1 MARYTDES
9 KERVRDAAD
18 FVEIVGAR
26 TELRRSGVARMEGL
40 CPFHD
45 ERSPSF
51 GISPGEK
58 VYYCF
63 GCGAGG
69 DVFKFV
75 METEGLDFT
84 GALESLA
91 ERYRVPLEREA
102 EDPRDAAKRQRRER
116 LFALLERTAAYYV
129 RVLWESPDAAA
140 AREYLASRGLEESA
154 LRAYRVGFAPDTW
167 DRVLLASQ
175 KSGYSAEEVLAAGL
189 ATRTQR
195 GTLIDRFR
203 GRITFPLTDERGRV
217 LGFGAR
223 AMKPDDKPKYL
234 NTSESELFHKGR
246 IVYGAD
252 MARAAAAKAGRVVL
266 VEGYT
271 DVIALHQAGV
281 PETVAQ
287 MGTALT
293 DSQVEAIARL
303 APKAL
308 FCQDPDRAGQ
318 ESVAKGIAAL
328 RTYNKNRTTRGVEF
342 RIVRLPAGLD
352 PADVVQQQGA
362 ETMRSTLDQAMP
374 IERFEV
380 ERILDTPDVS
390 TDEKLAAAAQA
401 IAGLPSSV
409 LQSEL
414 VRLIAGRLGLSEAL
428 VNEVLLRR
436 PATPPPPQRHYS
448 PPPQRQF
455 PPPPPRSARPATP
468 PPSAPARPAPAAS
481 GPGDIEEPP
490 PMEWDGFSGAEED
503 PGDWGAFGE
512 PAGQPS
518 APAGAGQSAPAQPP
532 APQAGGA
539 AGWTPGDPGAGGANT
554 GWTPGGDPGWGGGGN
569 AGWGGPRPGGRD
581 WGPRQ
586 QPWTGRGGNRQ
597 RRGGGRDRFRG
608 PMGPQEEPMDPRTA
622 LIRPERTERAFL
634 SYCLALPEE
643 GERRLSTV
651 DVEDCFSAPATRQ
664 AATYLRGRLRAPTA
678 NLPSGDEALARLV
691 AELVVNADRLEAT
704 NEKLALE
711 GLQLELNRIDRHIA
725 KARTTGAAGVSA
737 LAAERQKVLDEIRHR
752 MA

>member
-18 FVEIVGAR
+18 FAEIVGAR
-26 TELRRSGVARMEGL
+26 TELKRSGVARLEGL

-51 GISPGEK
+51 GINPSEK

-91 ERYRVPLEREA
+91 ERYRITLERES

-129 RVLWESPDAAA
+129 RVLWESPEAAA
-140 AREYLASRGLEESA
+140 AREYLVSRGLEESA
-154 LRAYRVGFAPDTW
+154 LRAYRVGFAPDAW
-167 DRVLLASQ
+167 ERVVTGS
-175 KSGYSAEEVLAAGL
+175 KRNGYTDEELLAAGL
-189 ATRTQR
+189 AQR
-195 GTLIDRFR
+195 GKRGLIDRFR
-203 GRITFPLTDERGRV
+203 GRVTFPLTDERGRV

-223 AMKPDDKPKYL
+223 AMSAEDKPKYL

-318 ESVAKGIAAL
+318 ESVAKGIASL
-328 RTYNKNRTTRGVEF
+328 RTHNKSRTTRGVEF
-342 RIVRLPAGLD
+342 RIVRLPPGED
-352 PADVVQQQGA
+352 PADVVQRSGA
-362 ETMRSTLDQAMP
+362 ETMRVLLEDAVP

-380 ERILDTPDVS
+380 ERALDLPGAS
-390 TDEKLAAAAQA
+390 TDEILAAAGRA
-401 IAGLPSSV
+401 IAGMPPSV
-409 LQSEL
+409 LREEL
-414 VRLIAGRLGLSEAL
+414 VRLVSGRLGLGESL
-428 VNEVLLRR
+428 VNGVL
-436 PATPPPPQRHYS
+436 Q
-448 PPPQRQF
+448 Q
-455 PPPPPRSARPATP
+455 PPPPPAQGPAPQRPQQQRPPRPAPGP
-468 PPSAPARPAPAAS
+468 PAGRHPQPPRSAPAPVS
-481 GPGDIEEPP
+481 GADGPEEPP
-490 PMEWDGFSGAEED
+490 PPEWDGFSGAEED
-503 PGDWGAFGE
+503 PGDWGA
-512 PAGQPS
+512 PADAPSQPS
-518 APAGAGQSAPAQPP
+518 APQGAPA
-532 APQAGGA
+532 GDHGNV
-539 AGWTPGDPGAGGANT
+539 GWA
-554 GWTPGGDPGWGGGGN
+554 PGGSP
-569 AGWGGPRPGGRD
+569 
-581 WGPRQ
+581 
-586 QPWTGRGGNRQ
+586 
-597 RRGGGRDRFRG
+597 
-608 PMGPQEEPMDPRTA
+608 
-622 LIRPERTERAFL
+622 
-634 SYCLALPEE
+634 
-643 GERRLSTV
+643 ERRL
-651 DVEDCFSAPATRQ
+651 DAPGRPRLGRPGRRRPRLGPAPAALDWARWEQ
-664 AATYLRGRLRAPTA
+664 RARRRPSA
-678 NLPSGDEALARLV
+678 SRRRPRSLPR
-691 AELVVNADRLEAT
+691 
-704 NEKLALE
+704 
-711 GLQLELNRIDRHIA
+711 
-725 KARTTGAAGVSA
+725 TGAATRAAGPARRTRPHREERAGLPGV
-737 LAAERQKVLDEIRHR
+737 LPGTP
-752 MA
+752 